1 MTYLNLVN
9 AVLRKLR
16 ETEVTVV
23 QENDY
28 SKLIGDFVN
37 DALNSVEAAWDWSSL
52 RTVIDITVFDG
63 QKTYPLTDFGIRG
76 ELMSLYNVSQKQ
88 ELTQKTKAY
97 IKDKHYKD
105 PSNSTG
111 KPRNFCFDGTDANN
125 DTQVTLY
132 PTPDATYQIE
142 ANVVL
147 RNQQLFED
155 SDTTKLPTQPIV
167 QLAFAYA
174 LRERGET
181 GGQGAMEQIVIAQT
195 DLSNAIALDAGNN
208 GGELVF
214 DVL

>member
-16 ETEVTVV
+16 ENEVTVV

-37 DALNSVEAAWDWSSL
+37 DALNSVEASWDWSSL

-76 ELMSLYNVSQKQ
+76 ELMSLYNVSEKQ
-88 ELTQKTKAY
+88 ELTQKTKSY

-105 PSNSTG
+105 PNNSTG
-111 KPRNFCFDGTDANN
+111 KPRNFCFDGTDVNN

>member
-37 DALNSVEAAWDWSSL
+37 DALNSVEAACDWSSL

-147 RNQQLFED
+147 RNQQLSED

>member
-1 MTYLNLVN
+1 MTYLELVN

-16 ETEVTVV
+16 EEEVTVV
-23 QENDY
+23 NENDY

-37 DALNSVEAAWDWSSL
+37 DALHTVEASWDWSSL
-52 RTVIDITVFDG
+52 RSDIVIT
-63 QKTYPLTDFGIRG
+63 TYADTETYSLTDFGIRS
-76 ELMSLYNVSQKQ
+76 ELMSLYNVSEKYKIQQ
-88 ELTQKTKAY
+88 RTKAY

-105 PSNSTG
+105 PDNTTG
-111 KPRNFCFDGTDANN
+111 KPRYFAFDGTDVNN

-132 PTPDATYQIE
+132 PTPDATYTLE

-147 RNQQLFED
+147 RNQLLSDD
-155 SDTTKLPTQPIV
+155 SDATKLPTQPIV

-181 GGQGAMEQIVIAQT
+181 GGQGAMEQMMIAQQ

-214 DVL
+214 DVQ

>member
-1 MTYLNLVN
+1 MTYLEIVN

-16 ETEVTVV
+16 EDEVTVV

-52 RTVIDITVFDG
+52 RQVIDLTTFDN
-63 QKTYPLTDFGIRG
+63 QKTYSLTDFGIRG
-76 ELMSLYNVSQKQ
+76 ELMSLYNVSEKQ
-88 ELTQKTKAY
+88 EITQRTKAY

-105 PSNSTG
+105 PANTTG
-111 KPRNFCFDGTDANN
+111 KPRYFAFDGTDVNN
-125 DTQVTLY
+125 DTQVTFY
-132 PTPDATYQIE
+132 PTPNDTYQLE

-147 RNQQLFED
+147 RDQRLVND
-155 SDTTKLPTQPIV
+155 ADTTKLPTQPII

-181 GGQGAMEQIVIAQT
+181 GGQGAMEQVVIAQT
-195 DLSNAIALDAGNN
+195 DLANAIALDAGNN
-208 GGELVF
+208 SGELVF
-214 DVL
+214 DVQ

>member
-1 MTYLNLVN
+1 MTYLEIVN

-16 ETEVTVV
+16 EDEVTVV

-52 RTVIDITVFDG
+52 RQVIDLTTFDN
-63 QKTYPLTDFGIRG
+63 QKTYSLTDFGIRG
-76 ELMSLYNVSQKQ
+76 ELMSLYNVSEKQ
-88 ELTQKTKAY
+88 EITQRTKAY

-105 PSNSTG
+105 PDNTTG
-111 KPRNFCFDGTDANN
+111 KPRYFSFDGTDVNN
-125 DTQVTLY
+125 DTQVTFY
-132 PTPDATYQIE
+132 PTPNDTYQLE

-147 RNQQLFED
+147 RDQRLVND
-155 SDTTKLPTQPIV
+155 ADTTKLPTQPII

-181 GGQGAMEQIVIAQT
+181 GGQGAMEQVVIAQT
-195 DLSNAIALDAGNN
+195 DLANAIALDAGNN
-208 GGELVF
+208 SGELVF
-214 DVL
+214 DVQ

>member
-1 MTYLNLVN
+1 MTYLEIVN

-16 ETEVTVV
+16 EDEVTVV

-52 RTVIDITVFDG
+52 RQVIDLTTFDN
-63 QKTYPLTDFGIRG
+63 QKTYSLTDFGIRG
-76 ELMSLYNVSQKQ
+76 ELMSLYNVSEKQ
-88 ELTQKTKAY
+88 EIIQRTKAY

-105 PSNSTG
+105 PDNTTG
-111 KPRNFCFDGTDANN
+111 KPRYFAFDGTDVNN
-125 DTQVTLY
+125 DTQVTFY
-132 PTPDATYQIE
+132 PTPNDTYQLE

-147 RNQQLFED
+147 RDQRLVND
-155 SDTTKLPTQPIV
+155 ADTTKLPTQPII

-181 GGQGAMEQIVIAQT
+181 GGQGAMEQVVIAQT
-195 DLSNAIALDAGNN
+195 DLANAIALDAGNN
-208 GGELVF
+208 SGELVF
-214 DVL
+214 DVQ

>member
-1 MTYLNLVN
+1 MTYLEIVN

-16 ETEVTVV
+16 EDEVTVV

-52 RTVIDITVFDG
+52 RQVIDLTTFDN
-63 QKTYPLTDFGIRG
+63 QKTYALTDFGIRG
-76 ELMSLYNVSQKQ
+76 ELMSLYNVSEKQ
-88 ELTQKTKAY
+88 EITQRTKAY

-105 PSNSTG
+105 PDNTTG
-111 KPRNFCFDGTDANN
+111 KPRYFAFDGTDVNN
-125 DTQVTLY
+125 DTQVTFY
-132 PTPDATYQIE
+132 PTPNDTYQLE

-147 RNQQLFED
+147 RDQRLVND
-155 SDTTKLPTQPIV
+155 ADTTKLPTQPII

-181 GGQGAMEQIVIAQT
+181 GGQGAMEQVVIAQT
-195 DLSNAIALDAGNN
+195 DLANAIALDAGNN
-208 GGELVF
+208 SGELVF
-214 DVL
+214 DVQ